1 MITHA
6 EQTNNCK
13 AEIKYSVSQGK
24 HSKAEIAGRGT
35 YDKPMLFV

>member
-6 EQTNNCK
+6 EQTNNCE

-24 HSKAEIAGRGT
+24 HSKLETEGRGT
-35 YDKPMLFV
+35 YANPMLFV